1 MEASARAAGG
11 EARRC
16 RHQCAAALPSHRLA
30 GFDHLCAIRSCCLQ
44 LGTQVS
50 TWPPMSPSQLIV
62 LLKVL
67 ERLTLRYEPPR
78 GAALLRTARTSTRST
93 LSLRLSRCIGTH
105 SDSPRCIGDAHQ
117 APVSAGGELWRPI
130 GPTRSRSCSANRTS
144 RRATHS
150 LHWSGAAQCRS
161 FRKQRLRAD
170 AIRITVITGCEH
182 RTDKTTADSADWLR
196 PTAWSTAAILNGC
209 RCVHR
214 GCNRTALLRRT
225 VRTVACV
232 CTHTACLPLQ
242 PVPSRATGAGG
253 AQRCVRRTAAQ
264 RHAGAHQ
271 ARAGKPRQPL

>member
-16 RHQCAAALPSHRLA
+16 RHQCAVALPSHRLA
-30 GFDHLCAIRSCCLQ
+30 GFDRLCAIRSYCLQ

-67 ERLTLRYEPPR
+67 ERLTLRSEPPS
-78 GAALLRTARTSTRST
+78 GAALHIRVLGVPYA
-93 LSLRLSRCIGTH
+93 LRLSRCIGTRIH
-105 SDSPRCIGDAHQ
+105 RDASGDAHQ
-117 APVSAGGELWRPI
+117 ALVSAGGELWRPI

-182 RTDKTTADSADWLR
+182 RTDKTTADSADSFR

-214 GCNRTALLRRT
+214 DCNRTALLRRT